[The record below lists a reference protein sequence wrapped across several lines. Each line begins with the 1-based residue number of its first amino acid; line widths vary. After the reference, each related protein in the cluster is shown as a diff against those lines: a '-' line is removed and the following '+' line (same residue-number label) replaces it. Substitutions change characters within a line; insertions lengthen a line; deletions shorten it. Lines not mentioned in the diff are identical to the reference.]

1 MTTKSLF
8 KGIQQTQSFVF
19 KSRKQFFALQH
30 ENIILKQSIAK
41 NGNGA
46 RQPDDLDLVNF
57 IGKTIS
63 FVRRFKFILGTFFL
77 AGLALGLYLYF
88 TSPKRFT
95 TRLIVHSMFLSNQEE
110 IEIVDNWKE
119 LLGKREI
126 VQLASLM
133 GCDVKVI
140 EKLSN
145 ISAEEI
151 LKTYAVNNPNGFIIN
166 VTVKDNSI
174 LDQLQKGIVYGLNN
188 SPYVKDKI
196 ETKKARDRELIKK
209 TTDEIAKLNVTKQII
224 DSLIQTNQRNT
235 SSFILD
241 ISRIS
246 AQTIELNEKLFN
258 YQEDLKFLTGIQ
270 VLENF
275 NKGKLSRNGL
285 LKLSFLGMASGLF
298 IGYLVS
304 LFLFVRIK
312 LKTST
317 GQQ

>member
-1 MTTKSLF
+1 M
-8 KGIQQTQSFVF
+8 
-19 KSRKQFFALQH
+19 QH
-30 ENIILKQSIAK
+30 ENVILKQSIAK
-41 NGNGA
+41 NGNGTTHH
-46 RQPDDLDLVNF
+46 PDELDIINL
-57 IGKTIS
+57 IGKATS
-63 FVRRFKFILGTFFL
+63 FIQRFKLILFGS
-77 AGLALGLYLYF
+77 AIVGLSFGLYKYF
-88 TSPKRFT
+88 SSPTQFT

-119 LLGKREI
+119 LLGKGEKA
-126 VQLASLM
+126 QLAKLLN
-133 GCDVKVI
+133 CDITVI
-140 EKLSN
+140 EKLGK

-188 SPYVKDKI
+188 SPYVKEKI
-196 ETKKARDRELIKK
+196 ETKKARDRELIKR

-224 DSLIQTNQRNT
+224 DSLIQTSQRNS
-235 SSFILD
+235 SSFMLD

-258 YQEDLKFLTGIQ
+258 YQEDLKFLAGIQ

-285 LKLSFLGMASGLF
+285 LKLSLLGMASGLF

-304 LFLFVRIK
+304 LFLFIRIK
-312 LKTST
+312 LKTSRLL
-317 GQQ
+317 Q

>member
-1 MTTKSLF
+1 
-8 KGIQQTQSFVF
+8 
-19 KSRKQFFALQH
+19 
-30 ENIILKQSIAK
+30 
-41 NGNGA
+41 
-46 RQPDDLDLVNF
+46 
-57 IGKTIS
+57 
-63 FVRRFKFILGTFFL
+63 
-77 AGLALGLYLYF
+77 
-88 TSPKRFT
+88 
-95 TRLIVHSMFLSNQEE
+95 
-110 IEIVDNWKE
+110 
-119 LLGKREI
+119 
-126 VQLASLM
+126 M

>member
-1 MTTKSLF
+1 M
-8 KGIQQTQSFVF
+8 
-19 KSRKQFFALQH
+19 QH

-46 RQPDDLDLVNF
+46 RQPDELDLVNL
-57 IGKTIS
+57 IGKAIS
-63 FVRRFKFILGTFFL
+63 FVQRFKFILGIFLL
-77 AGLALGLYLYF
+77 AGLVWGLYLHF
-88 TSPKRFT
+88 TSPKQFT

-110 IEIVDNWKE
+110 IEIVSNWKE
-119 LLGKREI
+119 LLGKREK

-166 VTVKDNSI
+166 ATVKDNSI
-174 LDQLQKGIVYGLNN
+174 LDDLQKGIVYGLNN
-188 SPYVKDKI
+188 SPYVKEKI
-196 ETKKARDRELIKK
+196 ETKKARDRELIKR

-224 DSLIQTNQRNT
+224 DSLIKTNQRNT
-235 SSFILD
+235 SSFMLD

-275 NKGKLSRNGL
+275 NKGTLSRNGL
-285 LKLSFLGMASGLF
+285 LRVSFLGMASGLF

-312 LKTST
+312 FKTSAVV
-317 GQQ
+317 Q